1 MAKKFDEGFLVK
13 QSHNKRDH
21 KKHHKHGFNEGQDIQ
36 TQRHARI
43 NFKNYMRDIEEQL
56 LTDEDDYGDDD

>member
-21 KKHHKHGFNEGQDIQ
+21 KKRHKHGFNEGQDIQ
-36 TQRHARI
+36 NQRHARI
-43 NFKNYMRDIEEQL
+43 NFKNYMRDLEEQSL
-56 LTDEDDYGDDD
+56 FDNYDDEDTD